1 VLAYAL
7 RRSLL
12 MIPTFVGVTFIAFA
26 IMLLAPGD
34 PVDLYFAGGLA
45 AGAKGA
51 SSEKLADVA
60 RAKEAERKR
69 LGLDRPVPVQY
80 ALWLGR
86 LARLDLGES
95 FKDKRPV
102 WDKIRE
108 RLPVTI
114 TLNVVSILLTYL
126 IAIPLGIY
134 SSVRPGSWLDSVST
148 SSTFM
153 LYSLPTFWVGTL
165 ILIFLCGGDYLL
177 WFPPAGLHSL
187 DYESTWPLLRR
198 MGDYAWHLAMPVF
211 CETYGAFAMLSRFT
225 RNSMLENA
233 RMDYVRTARAKGVP
247 RRQIIRRH
255 ALRNALIPFVTVVAI
270 DAGVLLGGV
279 VVVERIFSWP
289 GLGLLFFTALE
300 RSDYPV
306 ILAWMAVATVFVVL
320 FNLVADVLYGV
331 LDPRIRVGGG
341 ASL

>member
-1 VLAYAL
+1 MLAYAL

-12 MIPTFVGVTFIAFA
+12 MIPTFVGVTFIDFA

-247 RRQIIRRH
+247 EGRVVLVHI
-255 ALRNALIPFVTVVAI
+255 LRNSLIPMVTILASLLPALI
-270 DAGVLLGGV
+270 GGSV
-279 VVVERIFSWP
+279 IVETIFSVP
-289 GLGLLFFTALE
+289 GIGQLGYQSILA
-300 RSDYPV
+300 RDYPV
-306 ILAWMAVATVFVVL
+306 VL
-320 FNLVADVLYGV
+320 GLFAMSSFLTLVGLLVADLLLAAV
-331 LDPRIRVGGG
+331 DPRISFERS
-341 ASL
+341 AA